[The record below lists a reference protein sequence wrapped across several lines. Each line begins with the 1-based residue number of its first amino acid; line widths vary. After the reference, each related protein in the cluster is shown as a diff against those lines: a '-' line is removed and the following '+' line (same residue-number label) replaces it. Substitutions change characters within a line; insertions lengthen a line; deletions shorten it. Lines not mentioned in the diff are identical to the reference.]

1 MANADNASVAGVAI
15 PAARE
20 PSERPDQ
27 NTELDRYGIRRV
39 FGRFTTGVTVV
50 ATGGHT
56 PHGMTANSF
65 TSVSLKPPLVL
76 ICVLREAAMHKAIL
90 DRRSF
95 AVSVLAARQEGL
107 ARYFADRQRP
117 HGDQEFALI
126 DWSPGRF
133 TGSPVIA
140 NALAWVEC
148 SLTATY
154 DGGDHSIF
162 LGEVL
167 DMGLRDEDDALLF
180 YDGFF
185 HGLHTT

>member
-1 MANADNASVAGVAI
+1 MSNPDKASLAGVAL
-15 PAARE
+15 PVGRG
-20 PSERPDQ
+20 PSEPPDQ
-27 NTELDRYGIRRV
+27 NTALDRFGLRRV

-50 ATGGHT
+50 TTGGHT

-76 ICVLREAAMHKAIL
+76 VCVLREAAMHSAIL
-90 DRRSF
+90 ERESF

-133 TGSPVIA
+133 TGSPVLSG
-140 NALAWVEC
+140 ALAWLEC

-167 DMGLRDEDDALLF
+167 DIGLQDEDDALLF

-185 HGLHTT
+185 HGLHPT